1 MGYMY
6 LNSDLHSNKHIKS
19 PILRSISILES
30 SFYIDLSCLLLTE
43 HLLIESTLI
52 DLHVDLDLARLTL
65 HVARNNRELDIEHLL
80 TRSTD

>member
-1 MGYMY
+1 MLPVMREEEERAKLPFNWIWPQPKNMIKMEY
-6 LNSDLHSNKHIKS
+6 LNSDLHNNKHVKS

-52 DLHVDLDLARLTL
+52 DLD
-65 HVARNNRELDIEHLL
+65 
-80 TRSTD
+80 

>member
-1 MGYMY
+1 MGY

-52 DLHVDLDLARLTL
+52 DLHGRSKQYMCVD
-65 HVARNNRELDIEHLL
+65 RELDIEHLL